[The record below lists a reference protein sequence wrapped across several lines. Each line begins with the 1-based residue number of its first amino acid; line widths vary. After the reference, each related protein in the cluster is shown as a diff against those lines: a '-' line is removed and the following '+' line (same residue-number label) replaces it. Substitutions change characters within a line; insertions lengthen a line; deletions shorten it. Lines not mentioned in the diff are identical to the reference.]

1 MVLPLALGAFILVWV
16 YRGFDFA
23 RAAEVLRHGMDYG
36 WMAATLV
43 FGILSH
49 VVRGIRWRLALEPL
63 GERPRMA
70 DCVYAIFVSYA
81 ANLVVPRVGEVSRC
95 GVLARYDGV
104 SFAKSLGTVVTER
117 LIDTLCVCLLT
128 GLALV
133 LQLPVFDRFFR
144 DTGAGLGAL
153 PEVLASADFYIVLL
167 CAAGIGALLW
177 RLLRTYSFFAKVKD
191 ALRNVWAG
199 ALSLRRVRK
208 RGLFLAYTALIWL
221 CYYLQFYLSFYCFG
235 FSEGLGPVVGLVLFV
250 VGSIAVV
257 VPTPN
262 GAGPWHFGVITMM
275 MLYGV
280 GQEDAGVFALLVHG
294 VQTLLVVV
302 LGIYGLI
309 MLSFT
314 NRRRKY
320 GNNQD
325 LGSAERVEAFL

>member
-1 MVLPLALGAFILVWV
+1 MSGTKINEATLRETLKGTENIPIVDTDLPKGRTTAAKLKEYVQPDLSGYALKTEIPDISGLATK
-16 YRGFDFA
+16 
-23 RAAEVLRHGMDYG
+23 AEVQ
-36 WMAATLV
+36 
-43 FGILSH
+43 
-49 VVRGIRWRLALEPL
+49 E
-63 GERPRMA
+63 
-70 DCVYAIFVSYA
+70 
-81 ANLVVPRVGEVSRC
+81 
-95 GVLARYDGV
+95 
-104 SFAKSLGTVVTER
+104 
-117 LIDTLCVCLLT
+117 
-128 GLALV
+128 
-133 LQLPVFDRFFR
+133 
-144 DTGAGLGAL
+144 
-153 PEVLASADFYIVLL
+153 
-167 CAAGIGALLW
+167 
-177 RLLRTYSFFAKVKD
+177 VKD

-302 LGIYGLI
+302 LGIYGLM

>member
-1 MVLPLALGAFILVWV
+1 MLLPLALGAFILVWL
-16 YRGFDFA
+16 YRGFDFV
-23 RAAEVLRHGMDYG
+23 RVGEVLRHGMDYG
-36 WMAATLV
+36 WMAVTLV
-43 FGILSH
+43 FGVLSH
-49 VVRGIRWRLALEPL
+49 VVRGVRWKLTLEPL
-63 GERPRMA
+63 GERPRIRN
-70 DCVYAIFVSYA
+70 CVYAIFISYA

-104 SFAKSLGTVVTER
+104 SFTKSLGTVVTER

-128 GLALV
+128 GLALA
-133 LQLPVFDRFFR
+133 LQLPVFSRFFR
-144 DTGAGLGAL
+144 DTGTDLGAL
-153 PEVLASADFYIVLL
+153 PQVLTSAHFYIILL
-167 CAAGIGALLW
+167 CVAGVGVLLW

-191 ALRNVWAG
+191 VVRNVWTG
-199 ALSLRRVRK
+199 VLSLRRVRNMP
-208 RGLFLAYTALIWL
+208 LFVAYTALIWL

-235 FSEGLGPVVGLVLFV
+235 FTDGLGPEVGLVLFV

-275 MLYGV
+275 VLYGI

-294 VQTLLVVV
+294 IQTLLVIV

-314 NRRRKY
+314 NRRKCY
-320 GNNQD
+320 GNN
-325 LGSAERVEAFL
+325 

>member
-1 MVLPLALGAFILVWV
+1 MLLPLALGAFILVWV

-23 RAAEVLRHGMDYG
+23 RAGEVLRHGMDYG
-36 WMAATLV
+36 WMTVTLV

-49 VVRGIRWRLALEPL
+49 VIRGIRWKLTLEPL
-63 GERPRMA
+63 GERPRTS

-95 GVLARYDGV
+95 GVLSRYDGV
-104 SFAKSLGTVVTER
+104 SFTKSLGTVVTER

-133 LQLPVFDRFFR
+133 LQLPVFNRFFK
-144 DTGAGLGAL
+144 DTGTNIGTL
-153 PEVLASADFYIVLL
+153 PEMLSSTDFYIILL
-167 CAAGIGALLW
+167 CVAGILVLLW
-177 RLLRTYSFFAKVKD
+177 RLLRSYSFFTKVKD
-191 ALRNVWAG
+191 VLRNVWTG
-199 ALSLRRVRK
+199 VLSLRRVQNI
-208 RGLFLAYTALIWL
+208 GLFIFYTALIWL

-235 FSEGLGPVVGLVLFV
+235 FSESLGPVVGLVLFV

-275 MLYGV
+275 VLYGV

-294 VQTLLVVV
+294 IQTLLVIL

-309 MLSFT
+309 ILSFT
-314 NRRRKY
+314 NRRKRY
-320 GNNQD
+320 GNN
-325 LGSAERVEAFL
+325 